1 MKAVQI
7 RAFGPPDVMAMA
19 DVPLPDL
26 RAGDVLIRLSA
37 AGVNPKDALVRKGK
51 FRWFTGKRFP
61 MGMGY
66 DFCGVVVKRGRHI
79 RQFNLGDYVFGMV
92 NGWRGKTY
100 AEYVAVKATECT
112 KLPPRLKPREAAG
125 MPLAAQTALQALRD
139 VGQLKEDGR
148 VCINGAS
155 GGVGTLAVQIAKTLG
170 AHVTAVCSGKNK
182 ALCTS
187 LGADDVLD
195 YTAED
200 VLAAAHPF
208 DIFFDV
214 FGNYT
219 FGRVRGI
226 LSPKGTY
233 ISTVPRFVHFWDRF
247 RSGLFLSQQ
256 ARLVVVKSKWEDLE
270 LLAEMADYGQL
281 RPVID
286 RQFRMEEAADAHA
299 YIETRRATGK
309 VILVPADTGEDA
321 KPSGALGGA

>member
-7 RAFGPPDVMAMA
+7 RAFGSPDVMAMA
-19 DVPLPDL
+19 DVPLPKV
-26 RAGDVLIRLSA
+26 RSGDVLIRLSA
-37 AGVNPKDALVRKGK
+37 AGVNPKDVMVRKGK
-51 FRWFTGKRFP
+51 FRWFTGRRFP
-61 MGMGY
+61 MGLGY

-79 RQFNLGDYVFGMV
+79 RQFNLGDYVFGMI

-139 VGQLKEDGR
+139 VGQMKEGAR

-170 AHVTAVCSGKNK
+170 ARVTAVCSGRNT
-182 ALCTS
+182 AMCTS
-187 LGADDVLD
+187 LGADEVLD

-200 VLAAAHPF
+200 VLSVTPPF

-226 LSPKGTY
+226 LSPTGTY
-233 ISTVPRFVHFWDRF
+233 ITTVPRFVHFWDRF
-247 RSGLFLSQQ
+247 RSNLFLSQN
-256 ARLVVVKSKWEDLE
+256 ARMVVVKSKWEDLE

-299 YIETRRATGK
+299 YIETKRARGK
-309 VILVPADTGEDA
+309 IILVPSDIGADADA
-321 KPSGALGGA
+321 PAVSGGA